1 MQTWQQERSLK
12 LGRCQNRRKLIH
24 NSAKRC
30 SAVVTRT
37 QLVMVTSHPFASWVS
52 NLDIALWNLTEQY
65 AATRVKS
72 HRRQC
77 RHIQWG
83 QLNSIFYYSLPDITY
98 HVAIKTIER
107 IIRLGLRVS
116 NNVTMIIC
124 HPLCINF
131 T

>member
-1 MQTWQQERSLK
+1 
-12 LGRCQNRRKLIH
+12 
-24 NSAKRC
+24 
-30 SAVVTRT
+30 
-37 QLVMVTSHPFASWVS
+37 MVTSHPFASWVS
-52 NLDIALWNLTEQY
+52 SLDIALWNLTEQY

-83 QLNSIFYYSLPDITY
+83 QLNSIYYYSLPDITY

-124 HPLCINF
+124 YPLCVYQFHLTEILLQEIISLNILNLHDG
-131 T
+131 